1 MSKMMRLVRDQRGA
15 NMVEYIILVGMVA
28 LIAFA
33 GFKYFGSQVQTK
45 INQQGGSVSNVNGS
59 TN

>member
-1 MSKMMRLVRDQRGA
+1 MSTMMRLLRDRKGA

-33 GFKYFGSQVQTK
+33 GFKYFGSQVTSK
-45 INQQGGSVSNVNGS
+45 INQQGGAVGGVNGS
-59 TN
+59 T